1 MFSRISNKTLAKVAV
16 YGAFGSI
23 SAVFYMRWS
32 IERQIRGQEFYKEAL
47 NLLKQHKGAETV
59 LGNPISESGFD
70 LSDKTNKCNSN
81 EAHFEVSVRGPKD
94 RGTYFFWARHAYPY
108 IFHDPLS
115 LSATYATHPR
125 TPCNPATAHQ
135 QPSSQHASYA
145 SSATAP
151 TSTGVI
157 SAGVSVPVQIPAHS
171 TDISASYWPRLQ

>member
-32 IERQIRGQEFYKEAL
+32 IERKIRGQEFYKEAL

-94 RGTYFFWARHAYPY
+94 RGTYFFWARREEPKPWEVYRAELELKSKPDQRL
-108 IFHDPLS
+108 ILV
-115 LSATYATHPR
+115 
-125 TPCNPATAHQ
+125 Q
-135 QPSSQHASYA
+135 SSES
-145 SSATAP
+145 
-151 TSTGVI
+151 
-157 SAGVSVPVQIPAHS
+157 
-171 TDISASYWPRLQ
+171 